1 MYTLTYCGR
10 PLHDARAGVACTA
23 ARLSQELNR
32 ADSLTVTVPA
42 SHPLYGAF
50 VAMSPTHEVRV
61 FDGGQEIFRGRI
73 RRVEDSGLDGSQTLT
88 CEGQLSYLND
98 TVLPHYGTY
107 RSSEEDWEV
116 APGNARD
123 LLLWYLAQHNRSCDG
138 SQRIDP
144 GFIGIDGRALT
155 RSSTQAPTVGA
166 EMRDKILDAG
176 SGYAMCRTDPAS
188 DRRLLD
194 VYGEDARGACS
205 QRVEFGENLLSYAST
220 SDGSDTVTAIR
231 ATGRRTGGA
240 ATFSIPESMDGA
252 FGSGYHVSGG
262 VVYSDAGVA
271 AHGVVM
277 ASRTYDVETAV
288 GLAQAAAADL
298 AESATVVDSIEV
310 SAVDLSAV
318 SPCAEPIRLGQ
329 WVRVTARPL
338 GVDRRMLCVGV
349 VVDALDPTATK
360 FTLGATVPSLTDAS
374 VTSQRV
380 ERDVMAGGVEA
391 AKAIGE
397 EAKAAARAAVTL
409 SREEY
414 AASASRTSAPG
425 EGAAWSQDPPEPPE
439 GGCVWRR
446 TVTTRG
452 DGGTETGRPVPLTG
466 PQGPRGD
473 AGAAGARGADGR
485 MLVATS
491 DTAAGTAAKVATLRA
506 GALSLT
512 AGASVTVVFSQANT
526 AASPTLD
533 VAGTGARPM
542 RTNGTP
548 YAYWV
553 AGTAVSLVYDGTYW
567 QVCSVP
573 VYASTVTVGDPGGA
587 NVHIDQDSV
596 DVRRGQAALA
606 SFGAGL
612 VRLGAT
618 QSAVSMSDDALR
630 LDAIGARVMAGER
643 VPPTAQLSVPWDEGG
658 AQIGFVMRDPV
669 TGDVSDDGFSYAWRP
684 GRAGRLYVSGDAEV
698 TGGLEVGG
706 RSMTP
711 VYRLY
716 NQYNGQHH
724 WVTNVSEYNS
734 LVKAGWTGE
743 GADYYA
749 FK

>member
-1 MYTLTYCGR
+1 MYTLTYCGL

-50 VAMSPTHEVRV
+50 VAMSPTHEVRM

-123 LLLWYLAQHNRSCDG
+123 LLLWYLAQHNRSSDG

-144 GFIGIDGRALT
+144 GFVGIDGRALT

-176 SGYAMCRTDPAS
+176 IGYAMCRTDPAS

-298 AESATVVDSIEV
+298 AESATVVDSVEV
-310 SAVDLSAV
+310 SAVDLSSV
-318 SPCAEPIRLGQ
+318 SPGAEPIRLGQ

-425 EGAAWSQDPPEPPE
+425 DDAAWSAVPPEAQS
-439 GGCVWRR
+439 GGRVWRR
-446 TVTTRG
+446 TVTRWG
-452 DGGTETGRPVPLTG
+452 DGTTTTSQPVPLTG
-466 PQGPRGD
+466 ESATTIEISST
-473 AGAAGARGADGR
+473 AGAVIRNREGS
-485 MLVATS
+485 T
-491 DTAAGTAAKVATLRA
+491 TLRA
-506 GALSLT
+506 
-512 AGASVTVVFSQANT
+512 
-526 AASPTLD
+526 
-533 VAGTGARPM
+533 
-542 RTNGTP
+542 
-548 YAYWV
+548 
-553 AGTAVSLVYDGTYW
+553 
-567 QVCSVP
+567 
-573 VYASTVTVGDPGGA
+573 TVTCGSERVSDA
-587 NVHIDQDSV
+587 
-596 DVRRGQAALA
+596 AALA
-606 SFGAGL
+606 SCFGAGA
-612 VRLGAT
+612 RLAWH
-618 QSAVSMSDDALR
+618 
-630 LDAIGARVMAGER
+630 
-643 VPPTAQLSVPWDEGG
+643 PLSPDGTVGDE
-658 AQIGFVMRDPV
+658 I
-669 TGDVSDDGFSYAWRP
+669 TGDRVGESGF
-684 GRAGRLYVSGDAEV
+684 
-698 TGGLEVGG
+698 TLEVGAADVAG
-706 RSMTP
+706 D
-711 VYRLY
+711 
-716 NQYNGQHH
+716 
-724 WVTNVSEYNS
+724 VTYVCELLTSE
-734 LVKAGWTGE
+734 
-743 GADYYA
+743 
-749 FK
+749 